1 MKKDKPGV
9 MDTIFCNIDDDK
21 VQKYLI
27 NIKCEKITNNEKKM
41 CDELPTL
48 EEHKLAIEKYMEN
61 QQCSEVFWDD
71 VIYYDI

>member
-48 EEHKLAIEKYMEN
+48 EEYKLAIEK
-61 QQCSEVFWDD
+61 
-71 VIYYDI
+71 

>member
-9 MDTIFCNIDDDK
+9 MDSIFCNIDDDK
-21 VQKYLI
+21 VQNLI

-48 EEHKLAIEKYMEN
+48 EEYKLAIPT
-61 QQCSEVFWDD
+61 VF
-71 VIYYDI
+71 